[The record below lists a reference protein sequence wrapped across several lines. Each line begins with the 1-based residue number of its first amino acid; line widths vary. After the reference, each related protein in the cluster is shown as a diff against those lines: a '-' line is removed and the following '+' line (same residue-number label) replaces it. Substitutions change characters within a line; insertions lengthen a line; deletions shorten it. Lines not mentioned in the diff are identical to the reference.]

1 MHLSGGDPI
10 NECYVTVPANY
21 KDNQREAIKEA
32 AKRVGLN
39 VMSVVPEPTAAVMSW
54 YFDHKDGIGV
64 GEKILVFD
72 FGGGT
77 LDISIIEHEGKG
89 KFQVLVT
96 DGDPYLGGSDVDME
110 VANLVIKM
118 VRDQEDDT
126 FNPMKNK
133 RRRVRFLADCEGAKT
148 ALANLDEVDFVF
160 SVGDLENEYKITRHQ
175 LASIFSKTLQPRI
188 DACLNRLLV
197 GPGRARGVI
206 KHVFLVGGSTR
217 LVAVQEYLHSMFHCN
232 FPNVNPDSCV
242 AEGALTIARSQAD
255 PFFGGSVVEIIPF
268 SYGLLCSNNQVV
280 MLLNKG
286 TRIPCESGRLPF
298 GTNEDYVPYIT
309 SAIYQWNGQ
318 EMDQARAIKPKDEC
332 TYIKDYRFENPDP
345 KPKDQQQFI
354 IYFKLA
360 VGGTLEVI
368 CCDANTGREMNH
380 TTFRALVAN
389 GGN

>member
-1 MHLSGGDPI
+1 MYTCNVAKDGRRDGRFTYVVSCVKRLIGLTYDEYLKLREHNVFGCEVKKGSDGYPRFVVSDDGMEKDCIEVASEIFKTIRENAMRLSGGDPI

-72 FGGGT
+72 FGGRT
-77 LDISIIEHEGKG
+77 LDVSIIEHEGKG

-133 RRRVRFLADCEGAKT
+133 RKRVRFLADCEGAKID
-148 ALANLDEVDFVF
+148 LASFHEVDFVF
-160 SVGDLENEYKITRHQ
+160 SVGDLENEYMITRHQ

-197 GPGRARGVI
+197 GPGHARGVI

-242 AEGALTIARSQAD
+242 AEGALAIA
-255 PFFGGSVVEIIPF
+255 
-268 SYGLLCSNNQVV
+268 
-280 MLLNKG
+280 
-286 TRIPCESGRLPF
+286 
-298 GTNEDYVPYIT
+298 
-309 SAIYQWNGQ
+309 
-318 EMDQARAIKPKDEC
+318 
-332 TYIKDYRFENPDP
+332 
-345 KPKDQQQFI
+345 
-354 IYFKLA
+354 
-360 VGGTLEVI
+360 
-368 CCDANTGREMNH
+368 
-380 TTFRALVAN
+380 
-389 GGN
+389 